1 MRILKEHIPEI
12 KKIWKAKFG
21 STYDEGLRFLLDSDK
36 VGSKNLATLQIE
48 IESGK
53 PLQQIIGNG
62 VFTMES
68 IFLALMS

>member
-48 IESGK
+48 IESG
-53 PLQQIIGNG
+53 
-62 VFTMES
+62 FTDTIS
-68 IFLALMS
+68 NFYVSKFF